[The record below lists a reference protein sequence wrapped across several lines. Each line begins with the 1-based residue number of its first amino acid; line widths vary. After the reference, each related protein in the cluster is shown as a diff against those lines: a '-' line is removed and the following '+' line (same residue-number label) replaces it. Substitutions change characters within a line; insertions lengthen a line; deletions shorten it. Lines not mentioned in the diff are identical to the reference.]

1 MKFDLIKGRLGTH
14 RFHSMLVHFPSGL
27 YPFSL
32 VMDVLAIATASPD
45 YSIAGKYAL
54 IGACATSALA
64 IIYGAID
71 FLQIPSNDPAWRK
84 AGIHALL
91 NITWFII
98 FSSLLFY
105 RLKHGDEITS
115 WTYLGFMSVS
125 TAGLFFSNF
134 LGADLII
141 SHHVGIASE
150 GIIKRDKD
158 KTNLP
163 GKNRQ

>member
-1 MKFDLIKGRLGTH
+1 MKFDPIKGRLGKH
-14 RFHSMLVHFPSGL
+14 RFHSMLVHFPTGL

-32 VMDVLAIATASPD
+32 IMDILAATTASPE
-45 YSIAGKYAL
+45 YSLAGRYAL
-54 IGACATSALA
+54 IGAVATSALA

-71 FLQIPSNDPAWRK
+71 FLQISPQDNAWRK

-91 NITWFII
+91 NTTWLII

-105 RLKHGDEITS
+105 RMKHGNEIEG
-115 WTYLGFMSVS
+115 WTYLGIMSVS

-141 SHHVGIASE
+141 SHHVGITLD
-150 GIIKRDKD
+150 GIPKYEKN
-158 KTNLP
+158 KTNS
-163 GKNRQ
+163 GENK